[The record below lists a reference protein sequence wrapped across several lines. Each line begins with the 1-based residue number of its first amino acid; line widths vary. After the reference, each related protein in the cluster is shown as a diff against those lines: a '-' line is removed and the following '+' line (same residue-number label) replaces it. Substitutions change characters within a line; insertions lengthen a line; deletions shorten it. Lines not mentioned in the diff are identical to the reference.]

1 MLRID
6 RVTKCFEG
14 DFAALHSVS
23 LEIERGE
30 IVSVVGT
37 SGCGKSTLLRIAAG
51 LDFPTSGQV
60 WVDNEAVHAPMP
72 EIGMVFQEPR
82 LMPWL
87 NVTDN
92 VKFGLEG
99 FPPALRNELAAE
111 AIHKVGLEDF
121 ADALPKQLS
130 GGMAQRVAI
139 ARALVTRPQIL
150 LLDEPFSALDAFTRL
165 KLQDHLL
172 AIWAAARPTMLFVTH
187 DVEEALALSDRIVVM
202 RGNPGRVHRDYV
214 IDLPRPRSRGTADFQ
229 AWKALILTDLD
240 LALDS

>member
-1 MLRID
+1 MLRIEQVSK
-6 RVTKCFEG
+6 RFNGE
-14 DFAALHSVS
+14 FAALHGVS
-23 LEIERGE
+23 LSVERGE
-30 IVSVVGT
+30 IVSLVGT

-51 LDFPTSGQV
+51 LDFPTAGQILI
-60 WVDNEAVHAPMP
+60 DDQAVRAPRP

-87 NVTDN
+87 TVLDN

-99 FPPALRNELAAE
+99 FPEVLRNELAAE

-121 ADALPKQLS
+121 VGALPKQLS
-130 GGMAQRVAI
+130 GGMAQRVAL

-172 AIWAAARPTMLFVTH
+172 AIWADARPTMLFVTH
-187 DVEEALALSDRIVVM
+187 DVEEALAISDRIVVM
-202 RGNPGRVHRDYV
+202 RGQPGRIHRDYA
-214 IDLPRPRSRGTADFQ
+214 IDLARPRQRGAADFQ
-229 AWKALILTDLD
+229 TWKGRILEDLD
-240 LALDS
+240 LNS

>member
-1 MLRID
+1 
-6 RVTKCFEG
+6 
-14 DFAALHSVS
+14 LHGVS
-23 LEIERGE
+23 LSVERGE
-30 IVSVVGT
+30 IVSLVGT

-51 LDFPTSGQV
+51 LDFPTAGQILI
-60 WVDNEAVHAPMP
+60 DDQAVRAPRP

-87 NVTDN
+87 TVLDN

-99 FPPALRNELAAE
+99 FPEVLRNELAAE

-121 ADALPKQLS
+121 VGALPKQLS
-130 GGMAQRVAI
+130 GGMAQRVAL

-172 AIWAAARPTMLFVTH
+172 AIWADARPTMLFVTH
-187 DVEEALALSDRIVVM
+187 DVEEALAISDRIVVM
-202 RGNPGRVHRDYV
+202 RGQPGRIHRDYA
-214 IDLPRPRSRGTADFQ
+214 IDLARPRQRGAADFQ
-229 AWKALILTDLD
+229 TWKGRILEDLD
-240 LALDS
+240 LNS